1 MTKVDERVP
10 FFIAKKNS
18 KIGAY
23 ANFTLLQNETASLL
37 ALYVDCAYQQA

>member
-1 MTKVDERVP
+1 MDERVP

-37 ALYVDCAYQQA
+37 ALYVDYAYQQA